1 MFSISGWPPQRLYCV
16 DTEKD
21 ICQNAASNSITLTVI
36 HKSSVAILYNR
47 DRFQQNGAGDRWVAR
62 RRRKILGISE
72 SKVVLLEQIRPFRA
86 AFLDLKSQNFPPA
99 AGCLKKPQGL
109 FLSGLFLF
117 SDSGKSVG
125 GSCKTRKKNL
135 RPYHV
140 GGSTWAAPEDAVR
153 RRFVDAG
160 IRSATVPPKAVPSLH
175 RMKAFECEFERVGDV
190 Q

>member
-1 MFSISGWPPQRLYCV
+1 MLQKSPRCRGGYRRRGKSPEIAPRSLAPIGLERQVYRTGGTGTKGPWNTVQSR
-16 DTEKD
+16 
-21 ICQNAASNSITLTVI
+21 LTVI

-86 AFLDLKSQNFPPA
+86 AFLDLKSPKFPA
-99 AGCLKKPQGL
+99 CGGLFKKKQKQGL

-125 GSCKTRKKNL
+125 GSCKTEKKKPPPL
-135 RPYHV
+135 
-140 GGSTWAAPEDAVR
+140 STKFLEL
-153 RRFVDAG
+153 
-160 IRSATVPPKAVPSLH
+160 IPP
-175 RMKAFECEFERVGDV
+175 
-190 Q
+190 